1 MSVNAVTDVRAE
13 LGEGPRWDAATG
25 ALLWVDIEGRM
36 LHRWDGSRV
45 ETRRFDERIGCAA
58 PTDDG
63 DVVVGL
69 ASRLA
74 LASSGE
80 TLARFPHGA
89 DVRANDG
96 ACDPSGRLW
105 VGTMHLQQLPGAAA
119 LYRLDGGTLTPKLEG
134 LTISNGLGWSADGA
148 HMWFVDTPTQRIVEY
163 AYDGELG
170 EQRTFAAIE
179 KADGSPDG
187 LAVDD
192 QDGVWVGL
200 WGGSCVR
207 RYAPDGDLDRVIA
220 LPAANVTACC
230 FGGPDRRTLFITT
243 AAPDGRLYAVDVD
256 VAGPAAQ
263 PFRRT
268 APSDAEPT
276 SAR

>member
-1 MSVNAVTDVRAE
+1 MSVDVLTDVRAG
-13 LGEGPRWDAATG
+13 LGEGPRWDAATHS
-25 ALLWVDIEGRM
+25 LLWVDIEGRM
-36 LHRWDGSRV
+36 LHRWDGASV
-45 ETRRFDERIGCAA
+45 ESQQFDERIGCAA

-63 DVVVGL
+63 DVVVAL
-69 ASRLA
+69 ASRVA

-89 DVRANDG
+89 DMRANDG
-96 ACDPSGRLW
+96 ACDPDGRLW
-105 VGTMHLQQLPGAAA
+105 VGSMHLDQLAGVAA
-119 LYRLDGGTLTPKLEG
+119 LYRLDGDRLVQKLDG

-148 HMWFVDTPTQRIVEY
+148 RMWFIDTPSQRVVEY

-170 EQRTFAAIE
+170 ERRTLVTIDAE
-179 KADGSPDG
+179 DGSPDG

-192 QDGVWVGL
+192 DGCIWVAL

-207 RYAPDGDLDRVIA
+207 RYTPDGDLDRVIPV
-220 LPAANVTACC
+220 PAENVTSCC
-230 FGGPDRRTLFITT
+230 FAGTTLFITT
-243 AAPDGRLYAVDVD
+243 AAPDGLVYVTD
-256 VAGPAAQ
+256 AGVSGPPAQ